1 MPFVPTLGAEPIAG
15 YQLLEKLGTGGYGAV
30 WKSTAPGGLTKAI
43 KFVFGDVGSHQAEQ
57 ELKALRRIKE
67 VRHPFLLSLERFEIV
82 DGQLFIVTEL
92 ADKSLL
98 DRFNECRQSGLRGVP
113 REELLGYLR
122 DAAEALDYMG
132 ETHGLQH
139 LDIKPQN
146 LLLVGGRIKVA
157 DFGLV
162 KDLVGTSVTATGGVT
177 PIYATPEAFDGRVS
191 RFSDQY
197 SLAVVY
203 QEMLTGV
210 RPFPG
215 TTVLQLAAQ
224 HMSSRP
230 LLDPL
235 PPYDRPVIARAL
247 SKVPESRYPTCREL
261 MEQLLRVRGP
271 AATLPLS
278 VEETPPPARSIR
290 DPRET
295 LRPRTRS
302 GSESE
307 SVLGIPTEVGLGPLA
322 DAPEPQPQP
331 LSPWQISAPK
341 SESAIELRPTL
352 FLGIGGLACATL
364 KRLRQRLHR
373 RFGKLSAVPIFRMLL
388 VDTDRAEL
396 RAARQGKLGE
406 ALEPQETLLTPLRPT
421 EQYRD
426 QSKALLRWLDRR
438 WLYGIPRSNL
448 TEGRRPLG
456 ALALV
461 DNAEAVLTR
470 IRDCLS
476 QITSPEAKARTASAT
491 DMRLRDESPRIFIL
505 GSIAGATGSGMLLG
519 MAYAVRQVLEE
530 MRLSSEGVCSVM
542 LHATSQ
548 KPSEVDVSQLNAFAT
563 LNELYHYSL
572 ADKAYPGN
580 PEHGLAPFAAD
591 HPPFHDAYLVQLG
604 DQLSKSEVDAATD
617 LVAEYLHLDAAT
629 SSGAFLDQYR
639 YSTHPLNCEREG
651 NPTLR
656 SFGLFRIS
664 FPRQQLERLAT
675 NLFCHDLVV
684 KWPGDA
690 IEQPKEQI
698 ERDTQRQI
706 EALGL
711 EEEPLAT
718 RLHSAAEA
726 LLGEDPETYFPKLAA
741 QCLPSTAPPANAS
754 AQSSQPKL
762 GPIDAV
768 LGLGASPSDGTVPPA
783 SALEKSLQEQAKEF
797 GNQLGCSIVEWMLEI
812 VEDPHKR
819 LKAADI
825 AGRWVAKH
833 LQSATES
840 ARTKCTQM
848 QIYRNVLREQ
858 IALGKTSGKG
868 SGIRWLPKRL
878 QSEVSGKAN
887 ARLLEYCWTR
897 LGEIVLESTE
907 VALGAAMQCVYPF
920 TQDLV
925 LCRQRLAQFAALFP
939 VQAKPSKSSGNQAS
953 LIPNLVELLP
963 GRSNNLPAAAAM
975 VVNNLPPDLLR
986 DFDENFQAE
995 VLNQQGGLW
1004 SMVSG
1009 AAAAEIKATR
1019 RGPSSLAFWDM
1030 VSRNSDLA
1038 ENLKEKLLARVRPL
1052 ILTALK
1058 DIDVA
1063 NLFLQSHEDP
1073 EQAEHALL
1081 AHVHDA
1087 LPRVRVPSGWQ
1098 HLVLALPKRPAA
1110 VRLSDMVKQ
1119 RYSEVPTTVLES
1131 DDDIVFYFES
1141 AQIPLQ
1147 QLADSLIAD
1156 APERAEMAQKV
1167 MTRVD
1172 VSWSFFPAGDS

>member
-1 MPFVPTLGAEPIAG
+1 MPFVPAPGAEPIAG

-57 ELKALRRIKE
+57 ELKALKRIKE

-98 DRFNECRQSGLRGVP
+98 DRFNECRQAALRGVP

-235 PPYDRPVIARAL
+235 PQYDRPIIARAL

-261 MEQLLRVRGP
+261 MDQLLRVRGP
-271 AATLPLS
+271 AATIPLS
-278 VEETPPPARSIR
+278 VEETPPPAARRR
-290 DPRET
+290 DARET
-295 LRPRTRS
+295 LKRRLRS
-302 GSESE
+302 DSDSESA
-307 SVLGIPTEVGLGPLA
+307 LGVPTEVGLSPP
-322 DAPEPQPQP
+322 PEALVQQPQP
-331 LSPWQISAPK
+331 LASWQISPSKA
-341 SESAIELRPTL
+341 ESPIELRPTL

-373 RFGKLSAVPIFRMLL
+373 RFGKLSAVPIFRMLF

-396 RAARQGKLGE
+396 RAARQGKVGE
-406 ALEPQETLLTPLRPT
+406 ALEPQETLLTPLRPS

-476 QITSPEAKARTASAT
+476 QLTSAEAKSRTAAAT
-491 DMRLRDESPRIFIL
+491 EMRLRDETPRIFIVA
-505 GSIAGATGSGMLLG
+505 SITGATGGGMLLG
-519 MAYAVRQVLEE
+519 MAYAVRQVLDE
-530 MRLSSEGVCSVM
+530 MRLSAEGVCGIL
-542 LHATSQ
+542 LHATGQ
-548 KPSEVDVSQLNAFAT
+548 KPSEIDVAQLNSFAA
-563 LNELYHYSL
+563 LNELHHFSL
-572 ADKAYPGN
+572 PDQPYPGN
-580 PEHGLAPFAAD
+580 PENGLAAFAAEF
-591 HPPFHDAYLVQLG
+591 PPFHDTYLVQLG
-604 DQLSKSEVDAATD
+604 EHLTQPEVDAATD

-629 SSGAFLDQYR
+629 RNGAFLDQYR

-651 NPTLR
+651 NPTVR
-656 SFGLFRIS
+656 SFGLFRVS

-690 IEQPKEQI
+690 TEQPKEQI
-698 ERDTQRQI
+698 EQDTQHQV
-706 EALGL
+706 ASLGL
-711 EEEPLAT
+711 EEEPLCT
-718 RLHSAAEA
+718 RLHAAAEA
-726 LLGEDPETYFPKLAA
+726 LLGEDPESYFPKLAA
-741 QCLPSTAPPANAS
+741 QCSPAT
-754 AQSSQPKL
+754 L
-762 GPIDAV
+762 
-768 LGLGASPSDGTVPPA
+768 
-783 SALEKSLQEQAKEF
+783 
-797 GNQLGCSIVEWMLEI
+797 
-812 VEDPHKR
+812 
-819 LKAADI
+819 
-825 AGRWVAKH
+825 
-833 LQSATES
+833 
-840 ARTKCTQM
+840 
-848 QIYRNVLREQ
+848 
-858 IALGKTSGKG
+858 
-868 SGIRWLPKRL
+868 
-878 QSEVSGKAN
+878 
-887 ARLLEYCWTR
+887 
-897 LGEIVLESTE
+897 
-907 VALGAAMQCVYPF
+907 
-920 TQDLV
+920 
-925 LCRQRLAQFAALFP
+925 
-939 VQAKPSKSSGNQAS
+939 
-953 LIPNLVELLP
+953 
-963 GRSNNLPAAAAM
+963 
-975 VVNNLPPDLLR
+975 
-986 DFDENFQAE
+986 
-995 VLNQQGGLW
+995 
-1004 SMVSG
+1004 
-1009 AAAAEIKATR
+1009 
-1019 RGPSSLAFWDM
+1019 
-1030 VSRNSDLA
+1030 
-1038 ENLKEKLLARVRPL
+1038 
-1052 ILTALK
+1052 
-1058 DIDVA
+1058 
-1063 NLFLQSHEDP
+1063 
-1073 EQAEHALL
+1073 
-1081 AHVHDA
+1081 
-1087 LPRVRVPSGWQ
+1087 
-1098 HLVLALPKRPAA
+1098 
-1110 VRLSDMVKQ
+1110 
-1119 RYSEVPTTVLES
+1119 
-1131 DDDIVFYFES
+1131 
-1141 AQIPLQ
+1141 
-1147 QLADSLIAD
+1147 
-1156 APERAEMAQKV
+1156 
-1167 MTRVD
+1167 
-1172 VSWSFFPAGDS
+1172 